1 MLDTII
7 FLRLLFKDREKLIL
21 TEKRLDTIETKI
33 AYQEQTISELNSVI
47 IEQQKTIDRL
57 EKTLKTVTDKIRE
70 IADSAGSDKGTNS
83 KPPHY

>member
-1 MLDTII
+1 M
-7 FLRLLFKDREKLIL
+7 

-33 AYQEQTISELNSVI
+33 AYQEKTISELNSVI

-70 IADSAGSDKGTNS
+70 IADSAGTDKGTNS